1 MRRATGWLLLVS
13 TLGLGAAIGCSAINP
28 LAVRSQ
34 SPEKPEEDGP
44 QVQLVRDLAVPFGL
58 FPIQVEAVGL
68 VTGLKGTGSD
78 PPPSP
83 QRAALIDEMQ
93 ARGVE
98 EPNTILASPS
108 TSLVL
113 VRGILRPG
121 IQKGDRFDVEVR
133 IPSRSETTSLRGG
146 YLLETRLKPMALLPD
161 RRIHEGHLLALAAGP
176 VMVDP
181 SADPK
186 SDRAILGRGRILGGG
201 VALKS
206 RPLGLVLRP
215 EHQSVVN
222 SARVAEAVN
231 RRFHTFDHGVKVGVA
246 TAKTD
251 EYIEVKLHPRYK
263 DDIGRYM
270 RVIGAVALRE
280 TEAQRLER
288 LEVLRD
294 RLLDPA
300 TAADAALQL
309 EAIGSQAVEVLQE
322 GIRSS
327 NTEVRFY
334 AAEAL
339 AWLDRTEA
347 AEPLAE
353 IAREE
358 PAFRMFA
365 LNALGAMD
373 DYKAY
378 DVLCEMLD
386 LPSAETRYGAFRA
399 LCAMNPNDP
408 VVRGERL
415 GEQFSYH
422 VLDTAGPPMIHV
434 THSHRPELV
443 LFGRDQRL
451 LAPLAINAGN
461 DIMVTA
467 NGPDEI
473 TVSKY
478 AVGEPDQRRVVS
490 NRVDDVI
497 RAIVELG
504 GTYPDV
510 VQALQEAKAS
520 GALTSRFEV
529 DALPEP
535 GRTYRRLAGKSS
547 QEPAEQT
554 AAQSQ
559 EPLKAGLLR
568 EWRNPL
574 TGLLPRWRK
583 QQ

>member
-1 MRRATGWLLLVS
+1 MKRLTSWRF
-13 TLGLGAAIGCSAINP
+13 LGPAIGLAAAAGCSAMNI
-28 LAVRSQ
+28 LSVRSQ
-34 SPEKPEEDGP
+34 SPEKAETPAAD
-44 QVQLVRDLAVPFGL
+44 VRLVRELTVPFGL

-68 VTGLKGTGSD
+68 VTGLDGTGSD

-93 ARGVE
+93 ARGVD
-98 EPNTILASPS
+98 EPNTVLASSS
-108 TSLVL
+108 TALVL
-113 VRGILRPG
+113 VRGVLRPA

-146 YLLETRLKPMALLPD
+146 YLLETRLRPMALLPD
-161 RRIHEGHLLALAAGP
+161 SRIHEGHVLALAGGP

-181 SADPK
+181 GADPK
-186 SDRAILGRGRILGGG
+186 ADPVILGRGRVLGGG

-206 RPLGLVLRP
+206 RSLGLVLRP

-231 RRFHTFDHGVKVGVA
+231 RRFHTFEQGVKVGVA
-246 TAKTD
+246 TAKTE
-251 EYIEVKLHPRYK
+251 EYVELKLHPRYK
-263 DDIGRYM
+263 NDVQRYV
-270 RVIGAVALRE
+270 RVVSAVALKESEPERM
-280 TEAQRLER
+280 ARLEA
-288 LEVLRD
+288 LRS
-294 RLLDPA
+294 RLLEPA
-300 TAADAALQL
+300 SCADAALQL
-309 EAIGSQAVEVLQE
+309 EAIGPAAAEVLMA
-322 GIRSS
+322 GLYSS
-327 NTEVRFY
+327 NLEVRFH

-339 AWLDRTEA
+339 AWLDRPEA

-353 IAREE
+353 IARNE
-358 PAFRMFA
+358 PAFRVFA

-399 LCAMNPNDP
+399 LCAMNPDDP
-408 VVRGERL
+408 VVRGQRL

-434 THSHRPELV
+434 TRSHRPEIV
-443 LFGRDQRL
+443 LFGREQRL
-451 LAPLAINAGN
+451 LTPLAVNAGN
-461 DIMVTA
+461 QIMLTA
-467 NGPDEI
+467 AGPDEI
-473 TVSKY
+473 AVSKF
-478 AVGEPDQRRVVS
+478 AVGQPDQRRVVS
-490 NRVDDVI
+490 NRVDAVI

-520 GALTSRFEV
+520 GALLSRFEV

-535 GRTYRRLAGKSS
+535 GRSYQRVADDTQSAEEPESDMAQPHATPQRRGPLAGV
-547 QEPAEQT
+547 
-554 AAQSQ
+554 
-559 EPLKAGLLR
+559 LGRLR
-568 EWRNPL
+568 
-574 TGLLPRWRK
+574 G
-583 QQ
+583 